1 MSPLEPQV
9 EVTGTDLQHCG
20 GCGHHWDRLLTQ
32 GSGWGQINDTVWWIT
47 GLVGVVEDI
56 TETDL
61 QHCGGCGHL
70 QGQINGTV
78 WWITGLVEVVEDI
91 TGTDHRLCEVV
102 VDITGTYLQ
111 QCGVVVVIT
120 GPDIQHCVGR
130 EIHQDRSLAL
140 GGDCRKY
147 WDKTP
152 TLCWSWTSPG
162 QITGLVG

>member
-32 GSGWGQINDTVWWIT
+32 GSGWGQIND
-47 GLVGVVEDI
+47 
-56 TETDL
+56 
-61 QHCGGCGHL
+61 
-70 QGQINGTV
+70 TV

-140 GGDCRKY
+140 GGGCRKY